1 MPKNKRLRG
10 KVDKPVSPAVV
21 RQRSRE
27 QQYAEGKAIRD
38 ACPRLNH
45 ADWKPPAD
53 RVDPIEILEASNKGR
68 LPELIP
74 VRYGRMIPSPFVFYR
89 GAAAIMAADLAHTP
103 ATGIRVQSC
112 GDAHL
117 MNFGVFA
124 TPERRVIFDIND
136 FDETLPAPWEWD
148 VKRLATSF
156 LIASRSNGFREADAR
171 KTALC
176 CVRSYR
182 ERMAEFA
189 QMRTLEVWYAR
200 LDLET
205 ILPSIKD
212 QEAQKRLQ
220 RRVQKAEASDVLE
233 VDFPKL
239 VSVENGEPTIRDNPP
254 LIYHLREQAGPEFE
268 ARVAD
273 AFARYRESLP
283 DERRVLLDRYQR
295 KDLAIKVVGV
305 GSVGTFCAV
314 VLMMADL
321 DDPLFLQVKEAGTS
335 VLEPYAGKS
344 IYANHG
350 QRVVAGLRLMQSASD
365 LFLGWTEGR
374 EGRHFYVRQLHDMK
388 IKMLVELFTLKV
400 MIQYAEYCGWALA
413 RAHAR
418 AGQPAL
424 IAGYLGKTD
433 QFDEAV
439 ADFATA
445 YAGQNES
452 DYKALVRA
460 VRQGRIEVQTES

>member
-1 MPKNKRLRG
+1 MAKNKRLLG
-10 KVDKPVSPAVV
+10 KGDKTASPGVV

-27 QQYAEGKAIRD
+27 QLYTEGKATRN
-38 ACPRLNH
+38 ACPRASH
-45 ADWKPPAD
+45 ADWKPPVD
-53 RVDPIEILEASNKGR
+53 RPDPIEILEASNKGR

-74 VRYGRMIPSPFVFYR
+74 VRYGRMIPSPFVFFR
-89 GAAAIMAADLAHTP
+89 GAAAIMAADLAHSP
-103 ATGIRVQSC
+103 ATGIRVQVC
-112 GDAHL
+112 GDTHL
-117 MNFGVFA
+117 MNFGAFA

-148 VKRLATSF
+148 IKRLATSF
-156 LIASRSNGFREADAR
+156 LIASRSNGFSESAAR

-189 QMRTLEVWYAR
+189 QMRTLDVWYAR

-220 RRVQKAEASDVLE
+220 RRVHKAEASDVLE

-239 VSVENGEPTIRDNPP
+239 VSVENREPTIRDNPP
-254 LIYHLREQAGPEFE
+254 LIYHLGEQAGPEFE

-314 VLMMADL
+314 MLMMADV
-321 DDPLFLQVKEAGTS
+321 DDPLFLQVKEAGRS

-350 QRVVAGLRLMQSASD
+350 QRVVTGQRLMQSASD

-374 EGRHFYVRQLHDMK
+374 EGRHFYVRQLRDMK
-388 IKMLVELFTLKV
+388 VKLLVELFTPGV
-400 MIQYAEYCGWALA
+400 MVQYAEYCGWALA

-424 IAGYLGKTD
+424 IAGYLGKGD

-445 YAGQNES
+445 YAQQNEL

-460 VRQGRIEVQTES
+460 ARQGRIEVYTES

>member
-1 MPKNKRLRG
+1 
-10 KVDKPVSPAVV
+10 VV

-38 ACPRLNH
+38 TCPRLNQ

-53 RVDPIEILEASNKGR
+53 RLNPIEILEASNKGR

-74 VRYGRMIPSPFVFYR
+74 VRYGRMIPSPFVFFR
-89 GAAAIMAADLAHTP
+89 AAAAIMAADLAHTP
-103 ATGIRVQSC
+103 ITGIRVQSC

-117 MNFGVFA
+117 MNFGAFA

-148 VKRLATSF
+148 IKRLATSF
-156 LIASRSNGFREADAR
+156 FIASRSSGFSEADAR
-171 KTALC
+171 KTALR

-189 QMRTLEVWYAR
+189 QMRALEVWYAR
-200 LDLET
+200 LDSET

-212 QEAQKRLQ
+212 QEAQKRLE
-220 RRVQKAEASDVLE
+220 RRVQKAESTDTHE

-239 VSVENGEPTIRDNPP
+239 VTVENGEPTIRDNPP

-273 AFARYRESLP
+273 AFVRYRESLP

-295 KDLAIKVVGV
+295 KDFAMKVVGV

-314 VLMMADL
+314 MLMVADV

-344 IYANHG
+344 VYSNHG
-350 QRVVAGLRLMQSASD
+350 QRVVTGQRLMQSASD
-365 LFLGWTEGR
+365 MFLGWTEGR
-374 EGRHFYVRQLHDMK
+374 GGRHFYIRQLHDMK

-424 IAGYLGKTD
+424 IAGYLGKGNE
-433 QFDEAV
+433 FDEAL

-445 YAGQNES
+445 YAEQNER

-460 VRQGRIEVQTES
+460 VRQGRIEVYTES